1 MASSCSRSQVIPK
14 TPANRPVFARLISRS
29 ASRNCAEI
37 PGVKTRNG
45 QWERAGI
52 RLTSAGSYP
61 EGRGFESPPAT
72 TEAGSRRQG
81 SAWKQ
86 SRSKSSRS
94 ASALTAGPLWPGA
107 GHQSGI
113 NSTEVCAPC
122 SAAPRHQRPGHNG
135 GVAQAVLVATGLG
148 RRGGLPP
155 AASRRAA
162 LRGPGLLHISGVSAA
177 NSQSSAFGAASALT
191 YGPTRRP

>member
-1 MASSCSRSQVIPK
+1 MGFEPTTFCMASSCSRSQVIPK

-61 EGRGFESPPAT
+61 EGRGFESRPRYYR
-72 TEAGSRRQG
+72 SRITPTRKCMETITIQVEPG
-81 SAWKQ
+81 
-86 SRSKSSRS
+86 S

-122 SAAPRHQRPGHNG
+122 SAAPRHQGPGHNG
-135 GVAQAVLVATGLG
+135 GIAQAVLAATGLG
-148 RRGGLPP
+148 RRGGL
-155 AASRRAA
+155 RR
-162 LRGPGLLHISGVSAA
+162 LHHGE
-177 NSQSSAFGAASALT
+177 
-191 YGPTRRP
+191 PR